1 MKKTK
6 EITIKVEGLEW
17 EKAIDQAFDR
27 AIKKTKIDGF
37 RSGKAPKEVF
47 MKKYGKESLYMD
59 AADICI
65 NEAYVKTL
73 DENKD
78 LEVVAQPEL
87 NLKSVEAKGIE
98 FTITLTLKPTVKLGK
113 YKGLKV
119 KREEVEATK
128 EEIKKTIHEMQHHY
142 AESMI
147 KDGAIA
153 LKDTAVID
161 FEGFKDGI
169 AFEGGKGENYALEIG
184 SQSFI
189 PGFEEQL
196 IGMNAG
202 DVKDIA
208 VTFPE
213 NYHSAD
219 LKGQPVVF
227 KVKINEVKETMVPEL
242 NAAFYADL
250 GMEGIDS
257 KEALEKQVAENI
269 KVRKEGEVENKYVD
283 DLLEAASKNVEV
295 DIPASMIDEESH
307 RMVHQYED
315 TLKLQGLTLEQFFQ
329 FTNSNEEALKEQMKE
344 EANKRVLFRLML
356 EAIAKAEKI
365 EVTEQD
371 ASKEADTLATKYQM
385 EKDEFL
391 TKFGGLEMIKYDMQM
406 RQAIEVLKK

>member
-391 TKFGGLEMIKYDMQM
+391 IKFGGLEMIKYDMQM